1 MKALITNELIDTL
14 EIKPKRYEIRDTRR
28 PGLILRVNPSGKLM
42 YICEFGRGKKINI
55 GNTKNISLSDA
66 RTIAK
71 EHLADATKGIDP
83 RGDKIAK
90 GMPTFKEFIE
100 NTYAEWRIA
109 HRKSGKSDIA
119 RLKSNFLELFENQKL
134 SDLQSLTL
142 EKWRAKRINDNIHP
156 ETINRDINILKAALS
171 KAVEWQL
178 IKMHPFAKIKA
189 MTFDRSPKIR
199 YLEKAELARLHAALE
214 YRRNNREMFNIGDLS
229 DDEDS
234 DLSTDYLEPMVI
246 VSLNTG
252 ARRGELFDLTWDQVD
267 LSKRTIA
274 LLGKSQSTHYVP
286 LNEEA
291 HQALKSWSVK
301 APDHARVF
309 CRPNGQRIVTVRRA
323 WQTLLRYAEIE
334 NFRWHDMRHH
344 FASWLVMSGVD
355 LNTVRELLGH
365 SDIKM
370 TLRYAHLA
378 PEHKAAAVAKLSAT
392 LK

>member
-1 MKALITNELIDTL
+1 MKAFITNELIDSL

-55 GNTKNISLSDA
+55 GTTKNIQLSDA
-66 RTIAK
+66 RAIAK
-71 EHLADATKGIDP
+71 EHLADAAKGKDP

-90 GMPTFKEFIE
+90 GMPTFKEFVE
-100 NTYAEWRIA
+100 NTYVEWRIA
-109 HRKSGKSDIA
+109 HRKNGKGDVA
-119 RLKSNFLELFENQKL
+119 RLKSNFLEVFGTQKL
-134 SDLQSLTL
+134 SDLQPFTL
-142 EKWRAKRINDNIHP
+142 ERWRSKRINDGIHP
-156 ETINRDINILKAALS
+156 ETINRDINVLKATIS
-171 KAVEWQL
+171 KAVEWK
-178 IKMHPFAKIKA
+178 IISNHPFANITA
-189 MTFDRSPKIR
+189 MSFDRKPKVR
-199 YLEKAELARLHAALE
+199 YLDKNELQRLYAALE
-214 YRRNNREMFNIGDLS
+214 YRRNNREKFNIGDLS

-234 DLSTDYLEPMVI
+234 DLSADYLEPMII

-267 LSKRTIA
+267 LPKRTIG
-274 LLGKSQSTHYVP
+274 LIGKSQSIRYVP

-291 HQALKSWSVK
+291 YQALKTWREK
-301 APDHARVF
+301 ASQHRLVF

-378 PEHKAAAVAKLSAT
+378 PEHKAAAVAKLSGVF
-392 LK
+392 K